1 MKGAVA
7 TVYAKVAI
15 PQQDC
20 TGSQVE
26 ASASCQDS
34 MKGPLAGSEQYYN
47 SIPLPARQMVHT
59 DKAGC

>member
-1 MKGAVA
+1 MKGVVA

-20 TGSQVE
+20 MGSQVE

-34 MKGPLAGSEQYYN
+34 MKGRLAGSEQYYN
-47 SIPLPARQMVHT
+47 SIPLPARRMVHT